1 MIAIGF
7 GGSVYANS
15 AYKGTVINTS
25 DSRPLLKAFR
35 FRVFVFRK

>member
-15 AYKGTVINTS
+15 AYKGTINTS